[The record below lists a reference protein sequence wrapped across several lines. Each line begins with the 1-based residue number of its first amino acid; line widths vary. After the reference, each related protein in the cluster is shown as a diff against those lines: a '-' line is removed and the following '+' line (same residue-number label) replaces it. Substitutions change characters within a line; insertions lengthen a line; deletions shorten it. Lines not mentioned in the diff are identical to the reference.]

1 MRGRLRRC
9 LLAAAAADDQGRVRQ
24 RQRATQAGAAGPGE
38 SGEAGAAQV
47 EIIMARI
54 AADQAAEW
62 QQHTQ
67 QCAGD
72 TGCRMQEINTHPPC
86 FIAHPGAAIGE
97 GPIAVSGLPATAE
110 GAADQEGRSS
120 CPGPVD
126 ATAGTTSTSASPR

>member
-9 LLAAAAADDQGRVRQ
+9 FLAAAAADDQGRVRQ
-24 RQRATQAGAAGPGE
+24 RQRTTQAGTTGPGQF
-38 SGEAGAAQV
+38 GKAGAAHI

-62 QQHTQ
+62 QQDAQ

-86 FIAHPGAAIGE
+86 FIAHPRAAIGE
-97 GPIAVSGLPATAE
+97 GPMAVSGLPATAE
-110 GAADQEGRSS
+110 GAADQEGRSP

-126 ATAGTTSTSASPR
+126 ATADASNTSASPR